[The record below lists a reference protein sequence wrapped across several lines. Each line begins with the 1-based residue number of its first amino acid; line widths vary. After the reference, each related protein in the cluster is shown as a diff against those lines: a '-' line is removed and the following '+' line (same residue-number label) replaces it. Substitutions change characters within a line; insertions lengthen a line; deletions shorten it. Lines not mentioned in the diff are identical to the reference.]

1 MKKHF
6 NFSKLIAGCM
16 NWGKWGAGFTTVQ
29 YLQLIEE
36 SLAAGITSF
45 DHADIYGGYTTESE
59 FGQALKQ
66 KPSLRQQMQL
76 ITKCGI
82 KMLAAERPGNKIKSY
97 NTSKEYI
104 IQSAEQSLLNLQTDY
119 LDLLLIH
126 RPDPLMNP
134 DEIAEAFLQLKKEGK
149 VLHFG
154 VSNFTPS
161 KTSLLH
167 SRFIVEVNQVEI
179 SLLHLDPFLNGQ
191 LDHCIENNII
201 PMAWS
206 PLGGG
211 KLNAPEKDGKI
222 KRILSVA
229 EKLGKKYAAE
239 PEDILFAFLAK
250 HPAGILPVAG
260 TTKISRL
267 QSALKAI
274 EINIEREEWFMLW
287 SASTGNEVA

>member
-1 MKKHF
+1 
-6 NFSKLIAGCM
+6 M
-16 NWGKWGAGFTTVQ
+16 NWGKWGAGFSTVQ

-36 SLAAGITSF
+36 SVAAGITSF

-119 LDLLLIH
+119 LDLFLIH

-161 KTSLLH
+161 QTSLLH
-167 SRFIVEVNQVEI
+167 SRFKVEVNQVEI

-191 LDHCIENNII
+191 LDHCIEHNII

-229 EKLGKKYAAE
+229 EKLGKKYALE

-267 QSALKAI
+267 QSALKAV
-274 EINIEREEWFMLW
+274 ELNIESEEWFMLW
-287 SASTGNEVA
+287 SASTGKEVP